1 MSDQEPKPVDPEAE
15 ALMAKFSEASK
26 KNYKQQGIFYLNAYW
41 TEFGAHAEKV
51 WEYAH
56 GFAKIDPLKDAGSE
70 LDEVQAHI
78 FLEKFEKPMTALELR
93 ESLRSIDL
101 NSNRK
106 MSLLEFLIYKIGGD
120 IKNLVSRPQG
130 TIERFTEEFIQHEH
144 KAQVD
149 EQLENVKKSF
159 HSSNERLLS
168 AQESLQ
174 KCLTEI
180 RKLEAEIAMYSEQA
194 AGQGIKALKAQ
205 TMLNK
210 LMNAGDHQDALNE
223 AVIHAE
229 AAVRKV
235 KPAALAAKKAL
246 QEYMETHGP
255 PDEDR
260 VEIEVKR
267 SVEVEF
273 HDQGDVW
280 WVERELEEI
289 KKYKPNTKLWH

>member
-1 MSDQEPKPVDPEAE
+1 
-15 ALMAKFSEASK
+15 MAKFSEAGR
-26 KNYKQQGIFYLNAYW
+26 KNYKQQGIFFLNAFW
-41 TEFGAHAEKV
+41 AEHEQHAEKV

-56 GFAKIDPLKDAGSE
+56 AFAKIDPLKDAGSE

-78 FLEKFEKPMTALELR
+78 FLEKFERPMTALELR
-93 ESLRSIDL
+93 ESLRTIDL

-106 MSLLEFLIYKIGGD
+106 MCLLEYLLYKFGGSVET
-120 IKNLVSRPQG
+120 LMSRPQG
-130 TIERFTEEFIQHEH
+130 TIERFTETMIQHEH

-149 EQLENVKKSF
+149 LHLEEVKVAF
-159 HSSNERLLS
+159 ESSNKKLLA

-174 KCLTEI
+174 KCLSEI

-194 AGQGIKALKAQ
+194 SGQGIKALKAQ

-223 AVIHAE
+223 SVIHAE

-235 KPAALAAKKAL
+235 KPSALAARQAL
-246 QEYMETHGP
+246 QEYIEAHP

-260 VEIEVKR
+260 VEVEVKR
-267 SVEVEF
+267 SVDVEF